1 VSEGTGIARWPLMII
16 AAPAAVAVWSGWV
29 GLGQMC
35 GFGLVQPL
43 PGITSWHLDTAIT
56 LPIGIEA
63 YGTYALGAW
72 VKLAGS
78 AGTVAARAASFAKRS
93 SIGALAL
100 GMTGQVIYHLLAAA
114 HATRAPW
121 PVIILVACLPVM
133 SLGFGAALIHLSLA
147 AAEEIADQQADKEEK
162 RQARI
167 ADRQARTAGSPD
179 KGLAPYGSSGAA
191 LAPSGSGLYDTPRTE
206 RPQPVRTPPVRGERT
221 GPRPDRAELV
231 ERLAAEMLADPGWRP
246 DYKALESETGFGH
259 SWCEKRVKEARAMAE
274 ARRTRPG
281 LIRSAS

>member
-1 VSEGTGIARWPLMII
+1 VSEGKGIARWPLMII

-43 PGITSWHLDTAIT
+43 PGMASWHLDTAIT

-72 VKLAGS
+72 VRLAGS

-121 PVIILVACLPVM
+121 PVIILVACLPVV
-133 SLGFGAALIHLSLA
+133 SLGFGAALIHLSRA
-147 AAEEIADQQADKEEK
+147 AAEEIADDQADREEK

-167 ADRQARTAGSPD
+167 ADRQARTAAASGA
-179 KGLAPYGSSGAA
+179 GLASYGTPAAA
-191 LAPSGSGLYDTPRTE
+191 LTASGSGPYKAPYTE
-206 RPQPVRTPPVRGERT
+206 RPGPVRTPPVRGERT

-231 ERLAAEMLADPGWRP
+231 ERLAGEMLADRGWRP

-259 SWCEKRVKEARAMAE
+259 SWCEKRVKEARATAD
-274 ARRTRPG
+274 ARRARSE
-281 LIRSAS
+281 LRSAS